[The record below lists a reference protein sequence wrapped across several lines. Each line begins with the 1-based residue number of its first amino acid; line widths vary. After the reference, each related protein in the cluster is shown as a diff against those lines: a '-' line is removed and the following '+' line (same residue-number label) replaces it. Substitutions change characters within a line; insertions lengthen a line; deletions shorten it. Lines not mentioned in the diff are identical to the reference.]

1 MRVPTDMPRPQRRP
15 VSRVGLVVTAF
26 VLLVII
32 TSLRTIAVFYTDY
45 LWFQEVGFSSVWRTT
60 LLTKIGLS
68 AAFTAIF
75 FVMMF
80 LNLAIAD
87 RLAPKFRPYGPEDEI
102 VERYRQIIGPHA
114 GKLRIGVALLFALI
128 AGLGASSQYEDW
140 ILFRSSV
147 DFGVEDPQFGRDIGF
162 FVFRLPFL
170 SYAAQWAF
178 VALVIVLIVTAA
190 AHYLNGGIRVNA
202 PLERVTAQVKAHLSV
217 LLGGIALVRAVGYY
231 LQRFELNFS
240 DRGVV
245 AGAGY
250 TDVNARLPA
259 TQLLIGISVFSALL
273 FLFNIRQRGWRLPG
287 IAIGLWALVSV
298 VVASIYPA
306 IIQSVRVG
314 PNELELEREFIGRNI
329 KATRE
334 AMNIG
339 GVEETPFNYD
349 EDLTAAE
356 LTANGASVRN
366 VRLWD
371 PNALRATYA
380 KLQEIRQ
387 YYQFADVDID
397 RYTLDGE
404 ERQVVLSVRGLKPSD
419 IPGESWTR
427 EHLQYTHGYGAVAS
441 AANAVDED
449 GLPRFIV
456 RDLPPR
462 GDIKIDEP
470 RVYFGEELP
479 GYAIANSKQAE
490 IDYQTAEGEDVTS
503 NYASKTGG
511 VALSSSMR
519 RFAFFLRF
527 NDVNLLI
534 SEQVTPKSRVIF
546 NRDIATRVRAAAP
559 FLKFDSDPY
568 PVISEGRIVWIYDA
582 YTTTSRYPYAEPANV
597 EGLRSGSGLDSRFN
611 YVRNSVKVVIDA
623 YDGTMTYYLWDEDDP
638 IARAYDKAFPSLFT
652 PGSQMPD
659 ELREHVRYPEDLF
672 RVQANAYG
680 RYHVTRPD
688 SFYQGND
695 AWDVAQD
702 PGTGRVSRTID
713 TTPTTSGNTPI
724 TGSGA
729 PKRNQSLRI
738 EPTYLL
744 LRLPGAE
751 KASFVIL
758 QPFVPTSRND
768 EQINLTAFLVGSS
781 DPENYGELQSYV
793 LPRGEQIDGPLVVN
807 SAIQAEP
814 EISRE
819 LSLLDN
825 RGSQA
830 IFGQV
835 QVIPIENSL
844 LYVRPLYVTAEQ
856 TQLFEMRR
864 VIVVFGGRAVMK
876 PTLREALIDLFGA
889 APDTLE
895 EEKDETPT
903 DPGGEEDPPP
913 VDTGGDIA
921 ELLEQADEAFAAAEA
936 ALRSGDLAEFERKV
950 EEGREYVRRARE
962 RTTAAS
968 TTTTTQPQSA

>member
-1 MRVPTDMPRPQRRP
+1 MRVPTDMPRPRRRP
-15 VSRVGLVVTAF
+15 ISRVGLVVTAF
-26 VLLVII
+26 VLLVIV

-45 LWFQEVGFSSVWRTT
+45 LWFEEVGFSDVWRTT
-60 LLTKIGLS
+60 LFTKIGLS
-68 AAFTAIF
+68 VAFTAVF
-75 FVMMF
+75 FVLMYV
-80 LNLAIAD
+80 NLAIAE

-102 VERYRQIIGPHA
+102 VERYREIIGPHA
-114 GKLRIGVALLFALI
+114 GKLRAAVALLFALI
-128 AGLGASSQYEDW
+128 AGVGASSQYEDW
-140 ILFRSSV
+140 ILFRNAAE
-147 DFGVEDPQFGRDIGF
+147 FGVDDPQFGRDIGF

-170 SYAAQWAF
+170 TYVAQWAF

-217 LLGGIALVRAVGYY
+217 LLGVIALVRAAGYY

-240 DRGVV
+240 DRSVV

-259 TQLLIGISVFSALL
+259 TNLLIGISVFSALL

-329 KATRE
+329 DATRA

-339 GVEETPFNYD
+339 DVEVTPFDYD
-349 EDLTAAE
+349 EDLTGAE
-356 LTANGASVRN
+356 LTANAASIRN

-371 PNALRATYA
+371 PNALRATYG

-397 RYTLDGE
+397 RYTIDGE

-427 EHLQYTHGYGAVAS
+427 EHLQYTHGYGAVLS

-449 GLPRFIV
+449 GLPQFIV

-462 GDIKIDEP
+462 GDIEIEEP
-470 RVYFGEELP
+470 RVYFGEALP
-479 GYAIANSKQAE
+479 GYAIANTKQSE
-490 IDYQTAEGEDVTS
+490 IDYQTSEGEDVTS
-503 NYASKTGG
+503 KYASKTGG
-511 VALSSSMR
+511 VQLSSSMR

-534 SEQVTPKSRVIF
+534 SEQVTPQSRVIF

-568 PVISEGRIVWIYDA
+568 PVISNGRIVWIYDA
-582 YTTTSRYPYAEPANV
+582 YTTTSRYPYAQPANV
-597 EGLRSGSGLDSRFN
+597 EGLRSGSGLQSSFN

-623 YDGTMTYYLWDEDDP
+623 YDGTMTFYLWDEKDP

-659 ELREHVRYPEDLF
+659 ELRSHVRYPEDLF

-680 RYHVTRPD
+680 PYHVTKPD

-713 TTPTTSGNTPI
+713 TTPTTGGNTPI
-724 TGSGA
+724 TGGA
-729 PKRNQSLRI
+729 PQRRQSLRI

-744 LRLPGAE
+744 LRLPNTEAP
-751 KASFVIL
+751 SFVIL
-758 QPFVPTSRND
+758 QPFVPSSRND
-768 EQINLTAFLVGSS
+768 EQINLTAFLVGNS
-781 DPENYGELQSYV
+781 DPENYGKLQSYV

-903 DPGGEEDPPP
+903 DPGDDEPPP
-913 VDTGGDIA
+913 PAAGGDIA
-921 ELLEQADEAFAAAEA
+921 ELLEQADEAFSKAEE
-936 ALRSGDLAEFERKV
+936 ALRNGDLAEFERLV

-962 RTTAAS
+962 RANSA
-968 TTTTTQPQSA
+968 TTTTTTLPPPSA

>member
-15 VSRVGLVVTAF
+15 ISRAGLVVTAF
-26 VLLVII
+26 VLLVIV

-45 LWFQEVGFSSVWRTT
+45 LWFEEVGFTNVWRTT
-60 LLTKIGLS
+60 LFTKIGLS
-68 AAFTAIF
+68 VAFTAVF
-75 FVMMF
+75 FVLMYV
-80 LNLAIAD
+80 NLAIAE

-102 VERYRQIIGPHA
+102 VERYREIIGPHA
-114 GKLRIGVALLFALI
+114 GKLRIAVALLFALI
-128 AGLGASSQYEDW
+128 AGVGASSQYQDW
-140 ILFRSSV
+140 ILFRNSA
-147 DFGVEDPQFGRDIGF
+147 DFGVNDPQFGRDIGF
-162 FVFRLPFL
+162 FVFQLPFL
-170 SYAAQWAF
+170 TYVAQWAF

-217 LLGGIALVRAVGYY
+217 LLGVIALVRAVGYY

-259 TQLLIGISVFSALL
+259 TNLLIGISVFSALL

-329 KATRE
+329 EATRA

-339 GVEETPFNYD
+339 AVEEEAFPYD
-349 EDLTAAE
+349 EDLTGAE
-356 LTANGASVRN
+356 LSANAASIRN

-371 PNALRATYA
+371 PNVLGATYA

-397 RYTLDGE
+397 RYTIDDAQT
-404 ERQVVLSVRGLKPSD
+404 QVVLSVRGLKPSD

-427 EHLQYTHGYGAVAS
+427 EHLQYTHGYGAVLS
-441 AANAVDED
+441 AANAVNED
-449 GLPRFIV
+449 GLPQFIV

-462 GDIKIDEP
+462 GDIEIEEP
-470 RVYFGEELP
+470 RVYFGEALP
-479 GYAIANSKQAE
+479 GYAIANTKQAE
-490 IDYQTAEGEDVTS
+490 IDYQTPDGEDVTS
-503 NYASKTGG
+503 NYASKSGG
-511 VALSSSMR
+511 VRLSSSLR

-527 NDVNLLI
+527 NDVNLMI
-534 SEQVTPKSRVIF
+534 SEQVTPRSRVIF
-546 NRDIATRVRAAAP
+546 NRDISARVRAAAP

-568 PVISEGRIVWIYDA
+568 AVVSGGRILWMYDA
-582 YTTTSRYPYAEPANV
+582 YTTTSRYPYAQPANV
-597 EGLRSGSGLDSRFN
+597 EGLRSGSGLQSSFN

-623 YDGTMTYYLWDEDDP
+623 YDGTMTFYLWDQDDP
-638 IARAYDKAFPSLFT
+638 IARAYDKAFPGLFT
-652 PGSQMPD
+652 PGTQMPD

-680 RYHVTRPD
+680 RYHVTRAD

-702 PGTGRVSRTID
+702 PGTGRVSNTIE
-713 TTPTTSGNTPI
+713 TTPTTGGNTAI
-724 TGSGA
+724 TGGA
-729 PKRNQSLRI
+729 PARTQSERI

-744 LRLPGAE
+744 LRLPNSEAP
-751 KASFVIL
+751 SFVIL
-758 QPFVPTSRND
+758 QPFVPSSRND
-768 EQINLTAFLVGSS
+768 EQINLTAFLVGDS
-781 DPENYGELQSYV
+781 DGENYGRLESYV

-814 EISRE
+814 DISEE
-819 LSLLDN
+819 LRAFERS
-825 RGSQA
+825 GSRA

-835 QVIPIENSL
+835 QMIPLENSL
-844 LYVRPLYVTAEQ
+844 LYVRPLYITAEQ

-876 PTLREALIDLFGA
+876 PTLREALIELFGS

-895 EEKDETPT
+895 EEKDETPP
-903 DPGGEEDPPP
+903 DPGDDDTPP
-913 VDTGGDIA
+913 VATDGDIA
-921 ELLEQADEAFAAAEA
+921 ELLEQADTAFAKAEE
-936 ALRSGDLAEFERKV
+936 ALRNGDLAEFERLV
-950 EEGREYVRRARE
+950 EEGREFVRRARE
-962 RTTAAS
+962 RANSA
-968 TTTTTQPQSA
+968 TTTTTTLPPQGA